1 VSWDYSFTERALK
14 ELKKLDRTAQQR
26 ILQWLDERIVDCDN
40 PKQWG
45 KELKGELSGL
55 WRYRVGDYR
64 VICQQQDQKFLILVL
79 RVGHRRNI
87 YG

>member
-1 VSWDYSFTERALK
+1 MSWDYSFTERALK

-26 ILQWLDERIVDCDN
+26 IIKWLDERIVDGED
-40 PKQWG
+40 PKLWG
-45 KELKGELSGL
+45 KELKGELTGL

-64 VICQQQDQKFLILVL
+64 IICQQQDGVFLVLVL

>member
-1 VSWDYSFTERALK
+1 MSWDYSFTERALK

-26 ILQWLDERIVDCDN
+26 IIKWLDERIVDGED

-45 KELKGELSGL
+45 KELKGELTGL

-64 VICQQQDQKFLILVL
+64 IICQQQDGVFLVLVL